1 MNIYR
6 SLDAISSELSGAV
19 VTIGNFD
26 GIHLGHKQIFA
37 RMVEDAQNNGGKTVV
52 ITFDPHPKKIIH
64 PERRPFFLLTTVEE
78 KLRLI
83 EACGIDA
90 VILIEFTMAFARTT
104 AEEFVRDILWKKLH
118 LRKIFIG
125 YDYKFG
131 RDKGGNA
138 DYLAGYG
145 EKLGFE
151 VAQVDAVRIGEKVS
165 SSTGIRLAILDGNVR
180 LVSQML
186 GRYYD
191 ISGKV
196 VEGYRRGTGMGFP
209 TANIQSE
216 KVIPKRGVYV
226 IFALIEGTRYE
237 GVLNIGYNPTFGNN
251 DLTVEGHLFNF
262 QGDIYGKKVTI
273 FFVERLRDEMK
284 FSGPE
289 ELTVQIQ
296 RDIARGKEILATEAH
311 ENSEH

>member
-1 MNIYR
+1 MNVYR
-6 SLDAISSELSGAV
+6 SLDSIPAELSGAV

-37 RMVEDAQNNGGKTVV
+37 RMVEDAHTNGGKTVV

-83 EACGIDA
+83 ESCGIDA

-104 AEEFVRDILWKKLH
+104 AEEFIRDILWEKLR

-131 RDKGGNA
+131 KDKGGNA
-138 DYLAGYG
+138 DYLTGYG
-145 EKLGFE
+145 KKLGFE
-151 VAQVDAVRIGEKVS
+151 VEQIAAVSAGEKIS
-165 SSTGIRLAILDGNVR
+165 SSTNIRLAILDGNVR
-180 LVSQML
+180 SVSQML

-191 ISGKV
+191 ISGTV
-196 VEGYRRGTGMGFP
+196 VRGYRRGTDMGFP

-216 KVIPKRGVYV
+216 KVIPKKGVYV
-226 IFALIEGTRYE
+226 IYALIEGSRYE

-251 DLTVEGHLFNF
+251 ELSVEGHLFEF
-262 QGDIYGKKVTI
+262 SGRHLREGSDDPFCRTVAG
-273 FFVERLRDEMK
+273 RDEIHRTGGTDGADSK
-284 FSGPE
+284 GHP
-289 ELTVQIQ
+289 
-296 RDIARGKEILATEAH
+296 AGKR
-311 ENSEH
+311 NPCRRSPG